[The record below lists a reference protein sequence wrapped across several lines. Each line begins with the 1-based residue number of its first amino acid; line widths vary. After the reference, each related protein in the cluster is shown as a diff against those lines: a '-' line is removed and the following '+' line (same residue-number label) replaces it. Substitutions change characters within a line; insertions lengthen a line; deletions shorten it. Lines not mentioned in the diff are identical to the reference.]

1 VMVISSLTSGMTVTS
16 AGWARVNL
24 MALPLI
30 ALVAAALVWF
40 ALHQR
45 TRSATA

>member
-1 VMVISSLTSGMTVTS
+1 VISSFTSGMTVTS
-16 AGWARVNL
+16 AGWERVNL

-30 ALVAAALVWF
+30 AVVTVALAWF

-45 TRSATA
+45 AERLAAS

>member
-1 VMVISSLTSGMTVTS
+1 MTVTS
-16 AGWARVNL
+16 AGWERVNL

-30 ALVAAALVWF
+30 ALVAAALAWF

-45 TRSATA
+45 ARSAAA

>member
-1 VMVISSLTSGMTVTS
+1 VISSLTSGMTVTS
-16 AGWARVNL
+16 AGWERVNL

-40 ALHQR
+40 ALHQQR

>member
-1 VMVISSLTSGMTVTS
+1 MMVISSFTSGVTVTS
-16 AGWARVNL
+16 AGWERVNL

-30 ALVAAALVWF
+30 ALVAAALAWF

-45 TRSATA
+45 GQRAAS